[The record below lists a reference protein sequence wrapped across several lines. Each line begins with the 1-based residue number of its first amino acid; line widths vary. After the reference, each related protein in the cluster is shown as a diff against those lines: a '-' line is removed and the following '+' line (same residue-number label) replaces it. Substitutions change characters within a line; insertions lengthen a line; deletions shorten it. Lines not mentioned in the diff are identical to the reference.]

1 MLIVLIL
8 FRLIMM
14 ILLLMSL
21 DMVLMPMEP
30 SVGSLFTGAPFEGPL
45 RAICNLMLVPARAGL
60 QAWT

>member
-1 MLIVLIL
+1 MGLDDYRVSIL

-30 SVGSLFTGAPFEGPL
+30 RVLAPL
-45 RAICNLMLVPARAGL
+45 RAPPLRGHFVICNL
-60 QAWT
+60 